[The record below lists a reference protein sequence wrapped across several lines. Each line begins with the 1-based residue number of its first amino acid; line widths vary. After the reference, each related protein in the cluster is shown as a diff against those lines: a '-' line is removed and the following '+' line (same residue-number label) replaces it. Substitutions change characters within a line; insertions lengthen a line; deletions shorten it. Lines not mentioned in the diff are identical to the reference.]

1 MLEHHEISAMPIV
14 ENDRVLGV
22 ISGDILAKQTLFKLL
37 QTME

>member
-1 MLEHHEISAMPIV
+1 MPIV

-22 ISGDILAKQTLFKLL
+22 ISGDILAKQTLFRLL